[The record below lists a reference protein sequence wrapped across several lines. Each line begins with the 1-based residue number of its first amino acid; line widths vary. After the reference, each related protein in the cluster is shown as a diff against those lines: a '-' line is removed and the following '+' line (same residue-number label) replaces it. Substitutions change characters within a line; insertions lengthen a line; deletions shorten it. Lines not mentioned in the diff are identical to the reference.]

1 MSFGT
6 ESPLSRMWQTVCHI
20 LAMVEHEVLKEKLKK
35 EFERL
40 GIQDENTIN
49 ELVFNLNCFAQF
61 VIEVSENTETT

>member
-1 MSFGT
+1 
-6 ESPLSRMWQTVCHI
+6 MWQIVCHI

-49 ELVFNLNCFAQF
+49 ELVSNLNCFAQF